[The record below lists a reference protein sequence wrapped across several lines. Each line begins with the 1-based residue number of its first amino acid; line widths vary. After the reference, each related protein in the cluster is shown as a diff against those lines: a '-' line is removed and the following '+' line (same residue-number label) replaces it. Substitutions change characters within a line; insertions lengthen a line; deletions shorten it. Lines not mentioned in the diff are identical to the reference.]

1 MVTVSALF
9 TIDIPQ
15 SHPLKEKRGDGRP
28 LVERLRT
35 RLRVTATEIG
45 LQDRVDA
52 AQVGFAVVS
61 GDASTARAVADEA
74 RRFVEDYLIGRG
86 EVIDA
91 AIEETTLH

>member
-1 MVTVSALF
+1 MVTISVLF

-15 SHPLKEKRGDGRP
+15 SHSLKEKRGVVRP

-35 RLRVTATEIG
+35 RLRVTAAEVG

-74 RRFVEDYLIGRG
+74 RRFAEDYLIGRG

>member
-1 MVTVSALF
+1 MVTVSVLI

-15 SHPLKEKRGDGRP
+15 SHSLKEKRGIVRP

-35 RLRVTATEIG
+35 RLRVAAAETG

-52 AQVGFAVVS
+52 AQVGFATVS
-61 GDASTARAVADEA
+61 GDAATARALAEDA

-86 EVIDA
+86 EVIDLVS
-91 AIEETTLH
+91 EETVLR